1 MNPLPTLLALAGQPA
16 DDASARDRPKTEEHD
31 DALFAIGVHL
41 GPAIPV
47 GPLELALLPRAEVG
61 VMPLAAHESLTVFV
75 TAAWTAPGASGSG
88 TDARIDGA
96 AYDWSLVQTEV
107 QVGGGLTVRLTKK
120 DAPVH
125 PELSAAPQVVWMR
138 TRADGTASEG
148 GPFGTTRE
156 TWVTWGVLGAVG
168 VGVDLGPGRLLLRG
182 EATYSPLAGLITGDT
197 DALILAPTLGYR
209 LML

>member
-1 MNPLPTLLALAGQPA
+1 VNPLPTLLALAGQPA
-16 DDASARDRPKTEEHD
+16 EEADKPRPEEHD
-31 DALFAIGVHL
+31 DALIAIGLHL
-41 GPAIPV
+41 GPALPV

-88 TDARIDGA
+88 TDARIDGSS
-96 AYDWSLVQTEV
+96 YDWSLVQTEV

-125 PELSAAPQVVWMR
+125 PEISAAPQVVWMH
-138 TRADGTASEG
+138 TRADGTAAEG
-148 GPFGTTRE
+148 GAFGTTRE
-156 TWVTWGVLGAVG
+156 TWVTWGVLGALG
-168 VGVDLGPGRLLLRG
+168 LGVDVGPGRLLVRG
-182 EATYSPLAGLITGDT
+182 EATYSPLVGRITGDA